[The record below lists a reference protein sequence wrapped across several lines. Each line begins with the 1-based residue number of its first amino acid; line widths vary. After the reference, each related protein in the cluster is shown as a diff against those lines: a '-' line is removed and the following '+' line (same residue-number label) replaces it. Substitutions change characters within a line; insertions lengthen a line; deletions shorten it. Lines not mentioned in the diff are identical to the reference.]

1 MREIRCNAC
10 GSNHYEER
18 KIEYLYRYQGKY
30 LLVPNMPVEI
40 CLDCR
45 MMYYDAAVL
54 KEVERH
60 FFAIHQQN
68 EEPDSYVQI
77 PTKTYS

>member
-1 MREIRCNAC
+1 
-10 GSNHYEER
+10 
-18 KIEYLYRYQGKY
+18 
-30 LLVPNMPVEI
+30 MPVEI
-40 CLDCR
+40 CLDCG

-54 KEVERH
+54 KEVERY

-68 EEPDSYVQI
+68 EEPDSYLQI